1 MVHNML
7 KIGRSIRRF
16 FNNPLDSLGRSRVPP
31 PLPRHPERGLQVQ
44 AGDSFVIKEM
54 SISLEDL
61 NELEDRHPRV
71 LPIRLPPWADEFP
84 WGVVFG
90 LTMRL
95 DEACYRVDNH
105 RVDIGADGTLTVSLS
120 SVDSSPLEDAFT
132 VAERMLDL
140 LTANSFRTN
149 TLDDPLREH
158 GMWLRS
164 ANATTLRIVTT
175 ARLGVRMRSVAEVR
189 DPSGALRQQPPTPP
203 IAWHPS
209 HAYFRRSQATD
220 SLHEAYRN
228 MFLAL
233 ESLLSHVYPWD
244 YAMGEA
250 AWIRAALKHVCEGY
264 SVNLAQYVGGAG
276 GNPYNRFI
284 KEQYRASRCALFHAK
299 LSEAPILPNNIATRA
314 ELREA
319 TRRLGQLYVT
329 LAQRVT
335 GSAFGGGAMTTAA
348 FEGMMQS
355 QANAILYVTD
365 ESNFR
370 LDRIHESAADLILN
384 AGGNRGVHNVEASWL
399 ASHLPHHLRRAGSV
413 MITNDQKIEGL
424 YAELDVDLRGADHLE
439 VVFQNELG
447 NAEHLREW
455 FL

>member
-1 MVHNML
+1 MFRIRKDLRAFFGNAFGSF
-7 KIGRSIRRF
+7 GRRRV
-16 FNNPLDSLGRSRVPP
+16 LP
-31 PLPRHPERGLQVQ
+31 PLPWHAERGLQVQ
-44 AGDSFVIKEM
+44 TGDSFVIKEM

-61 NELEDRHPRV
+61 NETEARHPRV
-71 LPIRLPPWADEFP
+71 LPVRLPPWANEFP

-90 LTMRL
+90 LTRRL
-95 DEACYRVDNH
+95 DEAWYRVDKH
-105 RVDIGADGTLTVSLS
+105 RVDIGADRTLMVSLS

-140 LTANSFRTN
+140 LAANSFRIS

-158 GMWLRS
+158 GMWLRGAS
-164 ANATTLRIVTT
+164 GTTLQIVTT
-175 ARLGVRMRSVAEVR
+175 ARLGVRIRSVAEVR
-189 DPSGALRQQPPTPP
+189 DPGGALRQQPPRPA

-209 HAYFRRSQATD
+209 HAYFRRSQASD

-250 AWIRAALKHVCEGY
+250 AWIRAALEHVCEGY
-264 SVNLAQYVGGAG
+264 SVNLKQYVGGAG
-276 GNPYNRFI
+276 GNPYKRFI
-284 KEQYRASRCALFHAK
+284 KEQYRANRCALFHAK
-299 LSEAPILPNNIATRA
+299 LSEAPISPDDISTRA
-314 ELREA
+314 ELRDA

-329 LAQRVT
+329 LAQRIT
-335 GSAFGGGAMTTAA
+335 GSAFGGGTMTTAA
-348 FEGMMQS
+348 FDRMMQS
-355 QANAILYVTD
+355 QAKAVLYVSG
-365 ESNFR
+365 ESNFH

-384 AGGNRGVHNVEASWL
+384 AGGNRGVHNVQASWL
-399 ASHLPHHLRRAGSV
+399 ASRLPQHLCRAGSI
-413 MITNDQKIEGL
+413 MMANDQKVEGL
-424 YAELDVDLRGADHLE
+424 YAELDVDVRGADHLK